1 MKKTTTINMILS
13 ALFIALGIILPMAF
27 HSLGMAGSIFL
38 PMHIPVLL
46 CGFICGWR
54 YGILAGIITPLLSS
68 IFTGMPPL
76 YPIGI
81 SMCFE
86 LATYGGMAGFLSS
99 KTNTIVSLLG
109 AMIAGRASAALATII
124 LLGLTGK
131 SFVLPAFLT
140 STFVT
145 AIPGIIIQL
154 ILIPA
159 IVLGLKKSNIL
170 NKVMTA

>member
-13 ALFIALGIILPMAF
+13 ALFIALGIVLPMAF
-27 HSLGMAGSIFL
+27 HSLGMAGTIFL

-54 YGILAGIITPLLSS
+54 YGVLAGIITPLLSS

-76 YPIGI
+76 YPVGV
-81 SMCFE
+81 SMCIE
-86 LATYGGMAGFLSS
+86 LATYGGIAGFLSS
-99 KTNTIVSLLG
+99 KTSTIVSLIG
-109 AMIAGRASAALATII
+109 AMLVGRVAAALANIV
-124 LLGLTGK
+124 LLSLAGN
-131 SFVLPAFLT
+131 SFVLQAFLT

-145 AIPGIIIQL
+145 ALPGILIQL

-159 IVLGLKKSNIL
+159 IMLGLKKSNIL